1 MGGIFGVISKEDCV
15 RDLYYGIDYNT
26 HLGTKRGG
34 MAVFDGKKYT
44 RVIHSLENSYFRTKF
59 EDELKNFKGYS
70 GIGCISD
77 NESQPLIVK
86 SHLGEYAITST
97 NRITNLN
104 EIVDKF
110 LKKGVHFLE
119 MSGSGVNPTEVI
131 AALINEGETFEEG
144 IENVLNTIKGS
155 CTMLI
160 LTNQYLIAV
169 RDKLGRT
176 PLVFG
181 RKDNESFAVGS
192 ETTSFVNL
200 GYHVLHY
207 IGPGEVIF
215 IDRYSYDQK
224 RKPNEKMQI
233 CSFLWVY
240 YGFPGSYYE
249 GLNVEESRYRCGRA
263 IARKDN
269 IEVDFVSGV
278 PDSGVAHAIG
288 YSNEKKIPYKRAE
301 VKYTPTWPRSFMPQ
315 NQADRDLVA
324 SMKLIPI
331 REISENAKIALLD
344 DSIVRGTQLKNNA
357 QTLFNYGAKE
367 VHIRPACP
375 PLIFPCEFLNFS
387 ISRTSLDLIG
397 RRVIKELEGKEDA
410 HLDEYSN
417 PKTDRHQ
424 TMVKKIGQQMQCT
437 SLKYQELD
445 DLVDAIGLKK
455 CDLCTHCWDGSS
467 YF

>member
-15 RDLYYGIDYNT
+15 RDLYYGTDYNT
-26 HLGTKRGG
+26 HLGTRRGG
-34 MAVFDGKKYT
+34 MSVFNGKTYT
-44 RVIHSLENSYFRTKF
+44 RAIHSIENSYFRTKF
-59 EDELKNFKGYS
+59 EDELKNFKGNS

-77 NESQPLIVK
+77 NESQPLILRT
-86 SHLGEYAITST
+86 HLGEYSITTT
-97 NRITNLN
+97 NRITNLK
-104 EIVDKF
+104 EITERF
-110 LKKGVHFLE
+110 LKRGVHFLE
-119 MSGSGVNPTEVI
+119 LSGIGVNPTEVI
-131 AALINEGETFEEG
+131 AALINECDTFEDG
-144 IENVLNTIKGS
+144 IKNVFDNIKGMCS
-155 CTMLI
+155 MLI
-160 LTNQYLIAV
+160 LTKDGMYAV

-176 PLVFG
+176 PIILAKKEG
-181 RKDNESFAVGS
+181 AFAVGS

-200 GYHVLHY
+200 GYEIVKY
-207 IGPGEVIF
+207 IGPGEALF
-215 IDRYSYDQK
+215 ITADKFEQK
-224 RKPNEKMQI
+224 IKPNNKMQV

-249 GLNVEESRYRCGRA
+249 NINVEAARYRCGRA
-263 IARKDN
+263 IAKKDN
-269 IEVDFVSGV
+269 IEVDFVTGV

-288 YSNEKKIPYKRAE
+288 YSNEKQIPYKRSE

-331 REISENAKIALLD
+331 KEITDNSKIALLD
-344 DSIVRGTQLKNNA
+344 DSIVRGTQLRDNA
-357 QTLFNYGAKE
+357 KTLFNYGAKE

-375 PLIFPCEFLNFS
+375 PLIFPCEYLNFS

-424 TMVKKIGQQMQCT
+424 AMIKKIGEQMQCT

>member
-15 RDLYYGIDYNT
+15 RDLYYGTDYNT
-26 HLGTKRGG
+26 HLGTRRGG
-34 MAVFDGKKYT
+34 MSVFDGRSFT
-44 RVIHSLENSYFRTKF
+44 RVIHSIENSYFRTKF
-59 EDELKNFKGYS
+59 EDELKNFKGNS

-77 NESQPLIVK
+77 NESQPLILK
-86 SHLGEYAITST
+86 SHLGEYTITTT
-97 NRITNLN
+97 NRITNLK
-104 EIVDKF
+104 EITDRF

-119 MSGSGVNPTEVI
+119 MSGIGVNPTEVV
-131 AALINEGETFEEG
+131 AALINECDTFEEG
-144 IENVLNTIKGS
+144 FRNVFEQVRGMCSMIV
-155 CTMLI
+155 
-160 LTNQYLIAV
+160 LTKDGMYAV

-176 PLVFG
+176 PIVLG
-181 RKDNESFAVGS
+181 KKDGAFAVGS

-200 GYHVLHY
+200 GYEVEKY
-207 IGPGEVIF
+207 IGPGEILF
-215 IDRYSYDQK
+215 ITPDKYEQI
-224 RKPNEKMQI
+224 KPEEEKMQI

-249 GLNVEESRYRCGRA
+249 GLNVESSRYRCGRA
-263 IARKDN
+263 LAKKDYV
-269 IEVDFVSGV
+269 EVDFVTGV

-288 YSNEKKIPYKRAE
+288 YSNEKKIPYKRSE

-324 SMKLIPI
+324 TMKLIPI
-331 REISENAKIALLD
+331 KEITENAKIALLD

-357 QTLFNYGAKE
+357 QTLFKYGAKE

-397 RRVIKELEGKEDA
+397 RRVIKEIEGKEDS

-417 PKTDRHQ
+417 PKSDRYNN
-424 TMVKKIGQQMQCT
+424 MVNKISENMGCS
-437 SLKYQELD
+437 SLKYQELG
-445 DLVDAIGLKK
+445 DLVDAIGLPK
-455 CDLCTHCWDGSS
+455 CKLCTHCWDGSS